1 MDQEKDTR
9 SVKCRYANAKDVLP
23 PELFSEVQQHFTGL
37 LWVPANTQFYETRR
51 KLVLALTDQ
60 GVSTRE
66 IGKLAGVTTR
76 RVRQILA
83 KDRASKPT
91 HSDASR

>member
-9 SVKCRYANAKDVLP
+9 SMNHRYANAKNALP
-23 PELFSEVQQHFTGL
+23 PALLREVQQHFTGM
-37 LWVPANTQFYETRR
+37 LWIPADTQFFALRR
-51 KLVLALTDQ
+51 KLVLALKDQ

-66 IGKLAGVTTR
+66 IGKLAGITPR
-76 RVRQILA
+76 RVRQIVA

-91 HSDASR
+91 HSETFR

>member
-1 MDQEKDTR
+1 MDQEKDQR
-9 SVKCRYANAKDVLP
+9 SVKYRYANAKNVLP
-23 PELFSEVQQHFTGL
+23 PDLLREVQQHVTGM
-37 LWVPANTQFYETRR
+37 LWVPANTQFFETRR

-66 IGKLAGVTTR
+66 IGKLAGVTPR

-91 HSDASR
+91 HSETFR

>member
-1 MDQEKDTR
+1 MDQEKDQQTVNR
-9 SVKCRYANAKDVLP
+9 RYANAKDVLP
-23 PELFSEVQQHFTGL
+23 PELFSEVQQDFTGL